1 MDYLQTGQN
10 SPAPRQRLCRKVIV
24 VDATSYRSFAD
35 LQKHQVLGKDYDIVV
50 CHRASSRVAVIA
62 PHGGGIERRT
72 SEIARAISGMD
83 LNLYLFEGIKSSGN
97 NYTALHLT
105 SHRFDEPSCLDLIAQ
120 CLFVVSVHGCSGN
133 DKKVLLGGLDL
144 ALKAQLAEA
153 LAHVGVAVETDGHAF
168 PATDRNNIC
177 NRGRSRKGVQLEI
190 TGSLRGSPEENRVV
204 SAVRS
209 VLLGLDASA

>member
-1 MDYLQTGQN
+1 
-10 SPAPRQRLCRKVIV
+10 

-144 ALKAQLAEA
+144 ALKAQLADA
-153 LAHVGVAVETDGHAF
+153 LAHVDVAVETNRHAF

-177 NRGRSRKGVQLEI
+177 NRGRSQKGVQLEI
-190 TGSLRGSPEENRVV
+190 TSALRGSLEENRVV

-209 VLLGLDASA
+209 VLQGLDAAA